1 MTRAP
6 ATHLSAT
13 GDTENR
19 RQQFRLDFNL
29 LEHSILPKL
38 RNDLSGNFIQRLKS
52 LNFPAQL
59 NCEIARQ
66 PLDAAPIAEV
76 QRDVV
81 SRGAMTIGSK
91 EVFSCASPIAVT
103 SPDQEPAI
111 ALASS
116 NDKKPLLI
124 GNPAIAALVAV
135 LGGFPLA
142 MSSAL
147 FAATVVKLIC
157 SKSVANAEV
166 FSDLVAAGAV
176 LHLAQ
181 MLANPGG

>member
-13 GDTENR
+13 GDTVNR

-103 SPDQEPAI
+103 SPDHEPEVP
-111 ALASS
+111 LATS

-135 LGGFPLA
+135 LGGFSA
-142 MSSAL
+142 GNEFSS
-147 FAATVVKLIC
+147 VC
-157 SKSVANAEV
+157 SNCR
-166 FSDLVAAGAV
+166 
-176 LHLAQ
+176 
-181 MLANPGG
+181 